1 MQIAILCNFVTLTIN
16 FIRMPISDIL
26 FLRFSAYFTK
36 KRTAPPPHAEGRRM
50 QRHEFLC
57 IMHAYAMRCF
67 AHSIGRFARPDRPGV
82 GFFADL
88 FKDVQSDEKS
98 VSAGTPSVFMI
109 FIRNAAANTRAGR
122 LRRLRYPLRLS
133 NASQTSLT
141 RSSISSIRINV
152 AILYFGGDIHQHVYM
167 TRT

>member
-1 MQIAILCNFVTLTIN
+1 MAILCNFVTLTIN
-16 FIRMPISDIL
+16 FNLASIFDIN
-26 FLRFSAYFTK
+26 FTDFGNILLQFAPYRRRK
-36 KRTAPPPHAEGRRM
+36 TTADKCSGMNFYA
-50 QRHEFLC
+50 LC
-57 IMHAYAMRCF
+57 MHMLCVVSRIV
-67 AHSIGRFARPDRPGV
+67 SGVLPDRIAPSSV
-82 GFFADL
+82 FSRTYSRMYSL
-88 FKDVQSDEKS
+88 TKN

-122 LRRLRYPLRLS
+122 LRRLRYSLRLG

>member
-36 KRTAPPPHAEGRRM
+36 KRTAPPPQNDSRQM

-57 IMHAYAMRCF
+57 IMLHMLYVVSRIV
-67 AHSIGRFARPDRPGV
+67 SGVLPGRIAPSSVFSRTYSRMYS
-82 GFFADL
+82 L
-88 FKDVQSDEKS
+88 TKN

-122 LRRLRYPLRLS
+122 LCRLRYPLRLS

-152 AILYFGGDIHQHVYM
+152 AILCFGGDIHQHVYM

>member
-1 MQIAILCNFVTLTIN
+1 MQMAILCNFVTLTIN
-16 FIRMPISDIL
+16 FNLASIFDIN
-26 FLRFSAYFTK
+26 FTDFGNILQQPAPHRRRK
-36 KRTAPPPHAEGRRM
+36 TTADKCSGMNFYA
-50 QRHEFLC
+50 LC
-57 IMHAYAMRCF
+57 AYAIRCF
-67 AHSIGRFARPDRPGV
+67 AHSIGRFTRPDRPVV